1 MERQPGREPLVTITH
16 VVYALQAL
24 SFLTGVT
31 ALIAVIISY
40 VKRSEARGTWL
51 ESHFKWQIRTFWW
64 GLFWTVVGVILTY
77 IFIGFAVLVINSIWI
92 MYRIIKGWLA
102 LVDRKVVG

>member
-1 MERQPGREPLVTITH
+1 MEEQRSQDSLITVTH
-16 VVYALQAL
+16 AVYALQAL

-40 VKRSEARGTWL
+40 IKRSEAQGTWL
-51 ESHFKWQIRTFWW
+51 ESHFNWQIRTFWW
-64 GLFWTVVGVILTY
+64 GLFWSIIGFLLTF
-77 IFIGFAVLVINSIWI
+77 IFIGFAVLIINTVWI
-92 MYRIIKGWLA
+92 IYRIIKGWLA